1 MNPLTLNAIALSIF
15 TMTLGVL
22 IGPAI
27 HLSPSWVALTTLV
40 VLSAA
45 TFDAFQF
52 ESRGLTLLLDAIAQL
67 SPRYRQRIL
76 HHEAGHFIAAYVL
89 QLPIQDYTLSV
100 WEAYRAGHAQAVG
113 VQVAFPLDSTSL
125 SPAVLKSLAT
135 VWMAGGVAETLVYGT
150 AAGDASDRQQ
160 LAQILAQLG
169 LHKTTHEAQAQQQ
182 ARQLLQQHWSCYQA
196 ILPLLAQRTPVAEC
210 YAALK
215 QMTST
220 VEFARSDSS
229 KAIAC
234 ISPSGD

>member
-113 VQVAFPLDSTSL
+113 V
-125 SPAVLKSLAT
+125 
-135 VWMAGGVAETLVYGT
+135 
-150 AAGDASDRQQ
+150 
-160 LAQILAQLG
+160 
-169 LHKTTHEAQAQQQ
+169 
-182 ARQLLQQHWSCYQA
+182 
-196 ILPLLAQRTPVAEC
+196 
-210 YAALK
+210 
-215 QMTST
+215 
-220 VEFARSDSS
+220 
-229 KAIAC
+229 
-234 ISPSGD
+234 